1 MTQQMIDE
9 VVGSGECKSISDAI
23 LLADKAR
30 WPDDEGVF
38 WVPENCYM
46 ATITEIQRLEA
57 LLYPDLATHHAEIA
71 QNAEAAK
78 RLEAAD
84 ALLRECD
91 AVARMRGDKYG
102 LCDEVDNYGNPYQSE
117 YLEKHLQEPTDR
129 RTPEGE

>member
-1 MTQQMIDE
+1 VTQQMIDE

-57 LLYPDLATHHAEIA
+57 LLYPDLATHPARSGVVSDEDVDAIGFA
-71 QNAEAAK
+71 LIKAGWRPPLGKGETSMRAA
-78 RLEAAD
+78 LETFMEN
-84 ALLRECD
+84 R
-91 AVARMRGDKYG
+91 K
-102 LCDEVDNYGNPYQSE
+102 
-117 YLEKHLQEPTDR
+117 
-129 RTPEGE
+129 